1 MSQIIKLLRRATDAP
16 AGHDEG
22 GFTLVELLVASTMSL
37 ILVAAACAMLISAVR
52 DQPKITE
59 RADQVGQ
66 ARTVSERMV
75 TELRQGTELKTKE
88 RSKVVFVTY
97 VHTSSCT
104 GVSGGS
110 TSAVRCRV
118 TYNCATSGT
127 CTRSVLNADGTGTAR
142 TTTLVTGI
150 SDPTEVFC
158 YMPSTEAGK
167 CGTAKTT
174 EEPTYV
180 GIKLQFPDAEKKTTT
195 TLENGATLRN
205 ATLGY

>member
-1 MSQIIKLLRRATDAP
+1 MSQVLRSLHRAGRVAAP
-16 AGHDEG
+16 DDEK

-75 TELRQGTELKTKE
+75 TELRQGVELITKE
-88 RSKVVFVTY
+88 PSKVVFLTY
-97 VHTSSCT
+97 VHASTCT
-104 GVSGGS
+104 EASGGS
-110 TSAVRCRV
+110 TKEECRV
-118 TYNCATSGT
+118 TYNCTTSGT

-142 TTTLVTGI
+142 TTTLVTGL
-150 SDPTEVFC
+150 SNPTEVFS
-158 YMPSTEAGK
+158 YLPS
-167 CGTAKTT
+167 T

-180 GIKLQFPDAEKKTTT
+180 GIELQFPDAEKKTTT